1 MIPAPVLYLI
11 AVAAVLTGFAFG
23 MCSVLGPQTPARG
36 RGAAAPERL
45 PRAGYLILKD
55 PGTEPYQPPGL
66 PPEAIWDTQPLAALP
81 PGLPR
86 RHRTGAVVHDPP
98 TEVLHVRM
106 NVPIDPARWLP

>member
-1 MIPAPVLYLI
+1 MHGRGDPRP
-11 AVAAVLTGFAFG
+11 
-23 MCSVLGPQTPARG
+23 G

-55 PGTEPYQPPGL
+55 PGTEPYRPPGL

-81 PGLPR
+81 PGQSW
-86 RHRTGAVVHDPP
+86 RHRTGVIVTEAP

-106 NVPIDPARWLP
+106 NEPPPITTAIWKL